1 MGLREALRNTRLV
14 RNRTKEVVY
23 LFRASRKEE
32 IFFDL
37 FVETAEMACQAAKKL
52 NDLIKNYTDIDAK
65 ISEIQQIEHNCDLK
79 VHEIVERLNKSFITP
94 IDREDINEIAKELD
108 NITDA
113 IEDTAHRFRMF
124 NIKTIKDDAIK
135 MSDLIVSCTEE
146 LKCVMQELK
155 HMKTSK
161 LLNTKIIEVN
171 RIENVGDCVYRE
183 VMTTLFANG
192 DDTLDILKW
201 KEIYEFLENSLD
213 ACEDVA
219 NTVEGVVMKHA

>member
-1 MGLREALRNTRLV
+1 M
-14 RNRTKEVVY
+14 
-23 LFRASRKEE
+23 FRVTRKEE

-37 FVETAEMACQAAKKL
+37 FVDTVDLACIAAKKL
-52 NDLIKNYTDIDAK
+52 NDLINNYTDVDKKID
-65 ISEIQQIEHNCDLK
+65 SIQEIEHNCDIK
-79 VHEIVERLNKSFITP
+79 VHDIIDQVNKSFITP

-124 NIKTIKDDAIK
+124 DIKFIREDAK
-135 MSDLIVSCTEE
+135 VLSNMIVTCTEE
-146 LKCVMQELK
+146 LKVVMVEMK

-161 LLNTKIIEVN
+161 LLCPKIIEVN
-171 RIENVGDCVYRE
+171 RIENEADVLYRKAI
-183 VMTTLFANG
+183 TSLFTSG
-192 DDTLDILKW
+192 MDTLEIIRW

>member
-1 MGLREALRNTRLV
+1 M
-14 RNRTKEVVY
+14 
-23 LFRASRKEE
+23 FRVTRKEE

-37 FVETAEMACQAAKKL
+37 FVDTAEMACIAAKKL
-52 NDLIKNYTDIDAK
+52 HDLIHNYTDVDNKIDA
-65 ISEIQQIEHNCDLK
+65 IQQIEHDCDMK
-79 VHEIVERLNKSFITP
+79 VHDIVQQLNRSFITP

-124 NIKTIKDDAIK
+124 DIKSIRDDAK
-135 MSDLIVSCTEE
+135 KLAELIVEGTDE
-146 LKCVMQELK
+146 LKIVMLE
-155 HMKTSK
+155 MKNMRTSK
-161 LLNTKIIEVN
+161 LLCPKIIEVN
-171 RIENVGDCVYRE
+171 RIENEGDVLYRSA
-183 VMTTLFANG
+183 MSSLFTSG
-192 DDTLDILKW
+192 MDGLEILKW

>member
-1 MGLREALRNTRLV
+1 M
-14 RNRTKEVVY
+14 
-23 LFRASRKEE
+23 FRVTRKEE

-37 FVETAEMACQAAKKL
+37 FVDTVDMACIAAKKL
-52 NDLIKNYTDIDAK
+52 NELINDYTDVDHKIDA
-65 ISEIQQIEHNCDLK
+65 IQAIEHNCDMK
-79 VHEIVERLNKSFITP
+79 VHDIVEQLNRSFITP

-124 NIKTIKDDAIK
+124 DIKSITEDAK
-135 MSDLIVSCTEE
+135 KLSDLIVSCTDE
-146 LKCVMQELK
+146 LKIVMVEMK
-155 HMKTSK
+155 NMKTSK
-161 LLNTKIIEVN
+161 ELCPKIIEVN
-171 RIENVGDCVYRE
+171 RLENVGDVLYRNA
-183 VMTTLFANG
+183 MSSLFTSG
-192 DDTLDILKW
+192 MDTLEIIKW